1 VFQLSKI
8 HQIGF
13 GSAFKATN
21 SCHPAVII
29 EMRRGARSGMGAQQI
44 RRSPAAG

>member
-1 VFQLSKI
+1 MFQLSKI
-8 HQIGF
+8 HQIGL

-29 EMRRGARSGMGAQQI
+29 GMRSRERSGMGSQ
-44 RRSPAAG
+44 RDPTFPAAG